1 MIDSFKTFIT
11 HFMVFT
17 GTSIEIFPNFQ
28 KQYCDCFFKERG
40 VTFKLNSDS
49 YLLPSSVDR

>member
-17 GTSIEIFPNFQ
+17 GTSIEIFFQ
-28 KQYCDCFFKERG
+28 IFK
-40 VTFKLNSDS
+40 NSIVIVFLKKGES
-49 YLLPSSVDR
+49 LSN